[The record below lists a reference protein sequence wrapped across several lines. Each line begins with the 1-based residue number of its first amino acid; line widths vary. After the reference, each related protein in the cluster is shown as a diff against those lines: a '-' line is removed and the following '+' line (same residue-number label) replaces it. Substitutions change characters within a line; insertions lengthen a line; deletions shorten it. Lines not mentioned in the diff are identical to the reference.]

1 MVKNGTIC
9 PCWKRKMT
17 KILDQEQTQAVCKN
31 IMMKMILYVFLLFP
45 AFTPPPPHT
54 YTDRGL
60 WLWIIPLGIGR
71 FAVLQ
76 DLLSCEQ
83 AQTSICILAQ
93 RNFFFLRAT
102 QPIFKW
108 RNVTK
113 NKTQC
118 ILISCCQFG
127 DILLFQPCFHYWPVL
142 NRLEWVPL
150 TIIKMRSLVR
160 DTFPQNKMVDD

>member
-17 KILDQEQTQAVCKN
+17 KNLDQEQTQAVCKN
-31 IMMKMILYVFLLFP
+31 IMMKMVLYVFYCFLHLLHHL
-45 AFTPPPPHT
+45 HT
-54 YTDRGL
+54 HTQTEGKTMNYSSWDWQVCCITGL
-60 WLWIIPLGIGR
+60 TVLWASTNIHMHPRSAEI
-71 FAVLQ
+71 
-76 DLLSCEQ
+76 
-83 AQTSICILAQ
+83 
-93 RNFFFLRAT
+93 FFLRAT
-102 QPIFKW
+102 QQIFKW

-142 NRLEWVPL
+142 NRLELVPL

-160 DTFPQNKMVDD
+160 DTFPQNKMVDA